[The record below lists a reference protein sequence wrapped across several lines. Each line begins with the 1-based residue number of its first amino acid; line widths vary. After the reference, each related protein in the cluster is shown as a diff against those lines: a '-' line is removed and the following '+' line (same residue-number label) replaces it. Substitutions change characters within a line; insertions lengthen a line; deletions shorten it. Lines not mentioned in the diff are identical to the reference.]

1 MKTIKNYI
9 NSLTTDFK
17 LLLGD
22 RKIIFATKR
31 NSNTAALLF
40 NKYGFAQS
48 PISLNSQKCGSTNC
62 SSCILKRD
70 DISFF
75 GIQENFTIK
84 PSKSLNCKSENVI
97 YLAVCNICNNFY
109 FGQTMNPEHIRMNGH
124 RSKFTPSNYD
134 KSALSMP
141 TKLYDNF
148 SRKLQC

>member
-1 MKTIKNYI
+1 MGVSTPPGSAPLTAKTASTKLDSPLVSVLNYCLDVKTIKNYL
-9 NSLTTDFK
+9 NSFTTDFK

-75 GIQENFTIK
+75 DIQENFTIK

-97 YLAVCNICNNFY
+97 SSC
-109 FGQTMNPEHIRMNGH
+109 
-124 RSKFTPSNYD
+124 
-134 KSALSMP
+134 
-141 TKLYDNF
+141 
-148 SRKLQC
+148 LQYM